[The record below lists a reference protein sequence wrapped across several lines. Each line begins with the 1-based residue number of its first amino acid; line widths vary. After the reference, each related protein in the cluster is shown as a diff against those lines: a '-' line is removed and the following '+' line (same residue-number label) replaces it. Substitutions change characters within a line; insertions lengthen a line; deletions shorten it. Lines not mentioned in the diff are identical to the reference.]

1 MTVYLVVS
9 RDIDKNTHE
18 LYSEG
23 ISIFYSERD
32 AKQEANEL
40 RKSGIFNQIDVYQ
53 SEVR

>member
-1 MTVYLVVS
+1 MIVYVVVS

-23 ISIFYSERD
+23 ISVYNSERD
-32 AKQEANEL
+32 AERKAKEL
-40 RKSGIFNQIDVYQ
+40 RKSGIFNQVDVYQ

>member
-1 MTVYLVVS
+1 MIVYVVVA

-23 ISIFYSERD
+23 ISVFHSERD
-32 AKQEANEL
+32 AEREAKEL
-40 RKSGIFNQIDVYQ
+40 RKSGTFNQVDIYE